1 VISSYIHAYDKD
13 SVSFELA
20 LAHFV
25 KKRYRTFIYFFR
37 CEYSKGKVFEVKLS
51 RTQML
56 MHHCSADIAKLYPL
70 LDGAEVNGV
79 VLNGIKLRNPNQY
92 DYQVRT
98 EMLGVCVSN
107 TLEKD
112 RGTKFRSVSI
122 TFFDEFTKRAD
133 LDLTFSIA
141 REFLV

>member
-1 VISSYIHAYDKD
+1 
-13 SVSFELA
+13 
-20 LAHFV
+20 
-25 KKRYRTFIYFFR
+25 
-37 CEYSKGKVFEVKLS
+37 
-51 RTQML
+51 